1 MSKEP
6 MNIKVGHTCV
16 RVMRKDINDQGR
28 ETISKI
34 HEGIVIQDCN
44 TFVRVYSPAPVDKGG
59 MFLPKRLKPI
69 LSMGVGC
76 GASSFATELLSF
88 RFRQCSVN
96 GSRDNAQLALGR
108 WRHPFAPPPIIFID
122 TQKTF

>member
-1 MSKEP
+1 

-59 MFLPKRLKPI
+59 DVSPEAAQTYPLDGRRMWCEFVCDRATKFPI
-69 LSMGVGC
+69 PPV
-76 GASSFATELLSF
+76 F
-88 RFRQCSVN
+88 R
-96 GSRDNAQLALGR
+96 
-108 WRHPFAPPPIIFID
+108 
-122 TQKTF
+122 